1 MDTKNHEKSH
11 FNVTTGQFL
20 FSKYKTIKGLH
31 WIACVGSLT
40 EEVDF
45 QKKKLSKIDISLIS
59 FQQLDLIDMFFKI

>member
-1 MDTKNHEKSH
+1 MIYLGSEFKMDTKNHEKSR

-40 EEVDF
+40 EEVDL
-45 QKKKLSKIDISLIS
+45 KKKT
-59 FQQLDLIDMFFKI
+59 FKN